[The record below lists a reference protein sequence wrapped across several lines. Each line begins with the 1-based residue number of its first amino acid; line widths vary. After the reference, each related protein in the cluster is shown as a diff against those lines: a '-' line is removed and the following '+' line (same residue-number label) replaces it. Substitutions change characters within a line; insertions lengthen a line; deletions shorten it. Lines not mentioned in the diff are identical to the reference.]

1 MVRFTRLIPVIKT
14 GVHSR
19 GGQVRGGGGQLL
31 VRLRRRW
38 RRLGQALRRRRR
50 CRAAAAAGGGGERLH
65 RHCDL
70 CIAFDRFVAVDWFL
84 VDVCAGLRWIHGDG
98 SVENRSCRPWPAA
111 AATAP
116 WGSASR
122 RTTAA
127 AWHLRRS
134 SRRARRAPAARK
146 SWCCCSCSA
155 ASSWCTMTGRAI
167 TTAVASQRRNQPK
180 PPPQLKLDGDFR
192 RFSDRCLCLQFVHE
206 RKKEQTIMG
215 TVQSLSDSDLTVSDF
230 QSLFGCVNIITSTS
244 FLRCYMNENGLCFM
258 LNCWRFRH

>member
-1 MVRFTRLIPVIKT
+1 MA
-14 GVHSR
+14 
-19 GGQVRGGGGQLL
+19 
-31 VRLRRRW
+31 RRAAEKEA
-38 RRLGQALRRRRR
+38 ALRQGLTAGDGEARRTGALWRTDAWRQRAAASAAAASVVRTWPSSAPWLRWRR

-84 VDVCAGLRWIHGDG
+84 VDVCAGLSWIHGDG
-98 SVENRSCRPWPAA
+98 SVENRTCRPRPAA

-127 AWHLRRS
+127 AWRLRRS
-134 SRRARRAPAARK
+134 SRRARRALAARN
-146 SWCCCSCSA
+146 SWSCWSCSA
-155 ASSWCTMTGRAI
+155 ASSWCAMTGRAI

-192 RFSDRCLCLQFVHE
+192 IPEMQ
-206 RKKEQTIMG
+206 
-215 TVQSLSDSDLTVSDF
+215 
-230 QSLFGCVNIITSTS
+230 
-244 FLRCYMNENGLCFM
+244 
-258 LNCWRFRH
+258 